1 MLVSR
6 TEVSI
11 HKGARKMIMQRRTLA
26 LLLGVIM
33 LSLMPLSFS
42 ASARNVR
49 PLTGTTVNDLILNPV
64 AGGVTVP
71 VTGTASKGG
80 KFTGTFNIKQFSV
93 VDNQIVA
100 VGTLTGTIQNGVG
113 NVIGTIL
120 KTISMIVTF
129 HGASC
134 DILHLELGPLD
145 LDLLGLVVHLDKIVL
160 DITADPTGGLLGSL
174 LCAVANLL
182 NTNGALADIVI
193 LLNQILALL

>member
-1 MLVSR
+1 
-6 TEVSI
+6 
-11 HKGARKMIMQRRTLA
+11 MIMRQKTLA

-42 ASARNVR
+42 ADARNAR
-49 PLTGTTVNDLILNPV
+49 TPAGTSANDLMLNPV
-64 AGGVTVP
+64 AGGVSVP
-71 VTGTASKGG
+71 VTGTTSKGG
-80 KFTGTFNIKQFSV
+80 KFTGTFNIRQFSV

-129 HGASC
+129 HGATC

-145 LDLLGLVVHLDKIVL
+145 LDLLGLQVHLDKVVL
-160 DITADPTGGLLGSL
+160 DITADPNGGLLGSL

-182 NTNGALADIVI
+182 NTNGALADIAN

>member
-1 MLVSR
+1 MTTR
-6 TEVSI
+6 
-11 HKGARKMIMQRRTLA
+11 QRMLA
-26 LLLGVIM
+26 LLLGGIM

-42 ASARNVR
+42 ADARTVR
-49 PLTGTTVNDLILNPV
+49 PLAGPSTNDLMLSPV
-64 AGGVTVP
+64 AGGVAVP
-71 VTGTASKGG
+71 VSGTTSKGG
-80 KFTGTFNIKQFSV
+80 KFAGTFNIKQFSV

-113 NVIGTIL
+113 NVIGTVL

-129 HGASC
+129 HGATC

-145 LDLLGLVVHLDKIVL
+145 LDLLGLIVHLDKIVL
-160 DITADPTGGLLGSL
+160 DINADPIGGLLGSL

-182 NTNGALADIVI
+182 NANGALADIVI